1 MCIRDS
7 DNGSGITHVLPQVM
21 GVEAAGEVVEAAPGS
36 GLRPGM
42 KAVLFSEAFCGK
54 CRYCLAG
61 DQPLCE
67 NVKIM
72 GEHRHGGFA
81 DYIAMP
87 SRCFFPLPDDTD
99 LVAAGALMTGHLT
112 AWRMLFGKRAPVSYT
127 HLDVYKRQV
136 LEQRG
141 VDGVVW
147 RDFPDPVP
155 AAGESVLKVA
165 AASVN
170 RVDLYMRDNGSGI
183 THVLPQVMGVEAAGE
198 VVEAAPGSGLRPG
211 MKAVLFSEAFCGKC
225 RYCLAGDQPLCENV
239 KIMGEHRHGGF
250 ADYIAMPSRC
260 FFPLPD
266 DTDLVAAG
274 ALMTGHLTA
283 WRMLFGKRAL
293 QPGESVMIVGI
304 GGGVA
309 VACLQLAKLVGARVF
324 VTSSSDEKLAR
335 AAALGADGGV
345 NYRRDQVS
353 AAIQQMSGGGVDMVI
368 DSVGEASWGQS
379 LRSLRRGGRLVTCG
393 ATTGSNPPAD
403 LQRVFI
409 RQLEIYGSTGG
420 SVGEFR
426 QLLDVFNR
434 GLVKPVID
442 CSFKMSDAPSA
453 LARLASGAQFGK
465 VSLVA

>member
-1 MCIRDS
+1 MKAAVLERRGAEGVSWRNFPDPIVASGESVLKVAASSLNRVDLYVR
-7 DNGSGITHVLPQVM
+7 DNGAGITHTLPQVM
-21 GVEAAGEVVEAAPGS
+21 GVEAAGEIVEAEPGS
-36 GLRPGM
+36 GLKPGM
-42 KAVLFSEAFCGK
+42 KAILFSEAFCNK

-87 SRCFFPLPDDTD
+87 SRCFLPLPDDAD

-112 AWRMLFGKRAPVSYT
+112 AWRMLFGKKT
-127 HLDVYKRQV
+127 
-136 LEQRG
+136 
-141 VDGVVW
+141 
-147 RDFPDPVP
+147 
-155 AAGESVLKVA
+155 
-165 AASVN
+165 
-170 RVDLYMRDNGSGI
+170 
-183 THVLPQVMGVEAAGE
+183 
-198 VVEAAPGSGLRPG
+198 
-211 MKAVLFSEAFCGKC
+211 
-225 RYCLAGDQPLCENV
+225 
-239 KIMGEHRHGGF
+239 
-250 ADYIAMPSRC
+250 
-260 FFPLPD
+260 
-266 DTDLVAAG
+266 
-274 ALMTGHLTA
+274 
-283 WRMLFGKRAL
+283 L
-293 QPGESVMIVGI
+293 QPGESVLIVGI

-324 VTSSSDEKLAR
+324 VTSSSDAKIER
-335 AAALGADGGV
+335 AIAMGASGGV
-345 NYRRDQVS
+345 NYQKDRVS
-353 AAIQQMSGGGVDMVI
+353 NAILQMSNGGVDMVI
-368 DSVGEASWGQS
+368 DSVGEASWGES

-420 SVGEFR
+420 SLREFR

-442 CSFKMSDAPSA
+442 ATFEMADIRAA
-453 LARLASGAQFGK
+453 FDHLASGAQFGK

>member
-1 MCIRDS
+1 MKAAVLERRGLDGVAWRDFPDPAPAAGES
-7 DNGSGITHVLPQVM
+7 VLKVAASSVNRVDLYMRDNGGGITHTLPQVM
-21 GVEAAGEVVEAAPGS
+21 GVEAAGEIVEAAPGS
-36 GLRPGM
+36 GLKPGM

-72 GEHRHGGFA
+72 GEHRNGGFA

-87 SRCFFPLPDDTD
+87 SSCFFPLPDD
-99 LVAAGALMTGHLT
+99 A
-112 AWRMLFGKRAPVSYT
+112 
-127 HLDVYKRQV
+127 
-136 LEQRG
+136 
-141 VDGVVW
+141 
-147 RDFPDPVP
+147 
-155 AAGESVLKVA
+155 
-165 AASVN
+165 
-170 RVDLYMRDNGSGI
+170 
-183 THVLPQVMGVEAAGE
+183 
-198 VVEAAPGSGLRPG
+198 
-211 MKAVLFSEAFCGKC
+211 
-225 RYCLAGDQPLCENV
+225 
-239 KIMGEHRHGGF
+239 
-250 ADYIAMPSRC
+250 
-260 FFPLPD
+260 
-266 DTDLVAAG
+266 DLVAAG

-324 VTSSSDEKLAR
+324 VTSSSDAKIAR
-335 AAALGADGGV
+335 AVAMGADGGV
-345 NYRRDQVS
+345 NYRSDKVS
-353 AAIQQMSGGGVDMVI
+353 AAIQQISGGGVDMVI
-368 DSVGEASWGQS
+368 DSVGEASWGES

-420 SVGEFR
+420 SIAEFR

-434 GLVKPVID
+434 GLVRPVID
-442 CSFKMSDAPSA
+442 SSFRMADAPAA